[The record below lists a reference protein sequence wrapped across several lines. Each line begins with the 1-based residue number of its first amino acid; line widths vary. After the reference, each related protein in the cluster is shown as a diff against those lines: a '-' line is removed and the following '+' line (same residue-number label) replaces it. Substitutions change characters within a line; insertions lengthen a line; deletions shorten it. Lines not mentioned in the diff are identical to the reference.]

1 MSDVARLAS
10 RLREAHAV
18 AVITGARISA
28 ESGMPTFRGSDGLW
42 RSFRPED
49 SATPLA
55 FDLKK
60 ELPTSSSS
68 GALRRPAIEA
78 AL

>member
-1 MSDVARLAS
+1 MSDVA
-10 RLREAHAV
+10 
-18 AVITGARISA
+18 
-28 ESGMPTFRGSDGLW
+28 TFRGSDALW

-49 SATPLA
+49 SAAAQA
-55 FDLKK
+55 FALKK

-68 GALRRPAIEA
+68 GALRRPSIEA